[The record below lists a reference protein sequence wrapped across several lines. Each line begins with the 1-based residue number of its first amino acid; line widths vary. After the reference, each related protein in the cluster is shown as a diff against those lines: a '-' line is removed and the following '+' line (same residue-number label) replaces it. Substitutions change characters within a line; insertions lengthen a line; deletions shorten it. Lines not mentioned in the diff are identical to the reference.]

1 MRYGK
6 ELKYLSASAVMIGNE
21 ENRIKREKHARE
33 NVQLGPRFRFIHEVF
48 DEKVE
53 LNEAIEHILRDFPSY
68 SREVVLNWYYAEK
81 ENRTNLR
88 ESRDDDGER

>member
-68 SREVVLNWYYAEK
+68 SRENVRKWYDDEFEK
-81 ENRTNLR
+81 RTN
-88 ESRDDDGER
+88 SKKGRDDDGER

>member
-1 MRYGK
+1 
-6 ELKYLSASAVMIGNE
+6 MIGNE

-88 ESRDDDGER
+88 ESKDDDGER

>member
-21 ENRIKREKHARE
+21 ENRIKREKNARE

-88 ESRDDDGER
+88 ESKDDDGER